1 MSKKREAVQ
10 MDLIVDGDC
19 QLKGS
24 RQQEKETYNEAQKS
38 TRSAP

>member
-1 MSKKREAVQ
+1 